1 MLFYFDFDTYRR
13 MFRLARREE
22 NAANRRKLLFIL
34 LVLLPLVSTVHAVFF
49 FLDYVFY
56 PGLREVDVH
65 APVFIVGHARSGTTL
80 MHRLMSRDTER
91 FSFFLLY
98 EMFFPSLIEKKLL
111 RFVAECDRR
120 YLGGAIENRIDAW
133 EARKFAKTQDMHATG
148 LTAPEEDDFIHTFSC
163 ASGFW
168 IVLFPYMGELDFYY
182 VDERPP
188 KRRRRL
194 MGFYKECVK
203 RQLYLN
209 GAEKSHLSKNPT
221 FSGRIESLIEAFPG
235 ARIVVLMRNP
245 YETVPSLLKLMK
257 RSWQLRR
264 WNDAQMSRSL
274 RVLADQSF
282 HTYRYPLEVLA
293 RHPET
298 RHAVGRLSR
307 ARRPAEA
314 RRRAGVRAARISGLG
329 GVRGGARGRAEP
341 GEAARDDAS
350 LQPRRVRAEGRRD
363 PCGARGSVRE
373 LRLGRRRRAARS
385 DGRRRACRPSVTSE
399 RSASSERDR
408 RCAREGRA
416 ASGVG

>member
-22 NAANRRKLLFIL
+22 NAANRRKLMFVL
-34 LVLLPLVSTVHAVFF
+34 LVLLPIVSTVHAVFF
-49 FLDYVFY
+49 FLDYLFY

-98 EMFFPSLIEKKLL
+98 EMFFPSLIEKKLI

-120 YLGGAIENRIDAW
+120 YLDGAIENRIDAW

-188 KRRRRL
+188 KKRRRL

-221 FSGRIESLIEAFPG
+221 FSGRIESLIETFPG

-245 YETVPSLLKLMK
+245 YETIPSLLKLMK

-298 RHAVGRLSR
+298 RHAVVDYRELVDQPKRVVEGVYEQLGFPVSAEYAAVLEAEQSR
-307 ARRPAEA
+307 AKQHETTHRYSLEEFGLKGDEIHAALADLFASYGWEDGAEPLEA
-314 RRRAGVRAARISGLG
+314 AAGDTRAAH
-329 GVRGGARGRAEP
+329 
-341 GEAARDDAS
+341 
-350 LQPRRVRAEGRRD
+350 Q
-363 PCGARGSVRE
+363 
-373 LRLGRRRRAARS
+373 
-385 DGRRRACRPSVTSE
+385 
-399 RSASSERDR
+399 
-408 RCAREGRA
+408 
-416 ASGVG
+416 

>member
-34 LVLLPLVSTVHAVFF
+34 LVLLPIVSTVHAVFF

-188 KRRRRL
+188 KKRRRL

-298 RHAVGRLSR
+298 RHAVVDYRELVDQPKRVVERVYEQLGFPVSPEYAAVLEAEQNR
-307 ARRPAEA
+307 AKQHETTHRYSLEEFGLKGDEIHAALADLFASYGWEDGAEPPEA
-314 RRRAGVRAARISGLG
+314 TAGDARAAH
-329 GVRGGARGRAEP
+329 
-341 GEAARDDAS
+341 
-350 LQPRRVRAEGRRD
+350 Q
-363 PCGARGSVRE
+363 
-373 LRLGRRRRAARS
+373 
-385 DGRRRACRPSVTSE
+385 
-399 RSASSERDR
+399 
-408 RCAREGRA
+408 
-416 ASGVG
+416 